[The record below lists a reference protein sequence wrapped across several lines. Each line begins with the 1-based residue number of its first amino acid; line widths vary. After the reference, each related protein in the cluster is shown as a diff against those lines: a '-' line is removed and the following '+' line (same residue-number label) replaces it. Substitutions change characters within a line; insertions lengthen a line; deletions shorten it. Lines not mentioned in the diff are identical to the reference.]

1 MWGGFDGMWGRAGIS
16 FLKPGTTMNMERYM
30 ATQESTFKVSFL
42 KQVTLDLTLLDGRF
56 HAIVE
61 KYSHLITSIPW
72 SSRKASY
79 SLSRLSAP
87 ALPVQ
92 VSSFSPKSSFL
103 RPACLQEFLVGK
115 LSWERHTEFGLEL
128 GRGDRQGTHL
138 AVPSSPLSLPSLRRQ
153 LYKNEIND
161 NRNRNETK
169 L

>member
-1 MWGGFDGMWGRAGIS
+1 MWGRAGIS

-115 LSWERHTEFGLEL
+115 LSWARHTEFGLEL
-128 GRGDRQGTHL
+128 GRGDHTWQSRYRN
-138 AVPSSPLSLPSLRRQ
+138 SRYR
-153 LYKNEIND
+153 Y
-161 NRNRNETK
+161 RNRRFWPCMTVLLSNWYR
-169 L
+169 

>member
-30 ATQESTFKVSFL
+30 ATH
-42 KQVTLDLTLLDGRF
+42 G
-56 HAIVE
+56 
-61 KYSHLITSIPW
+61 HLITSIPW

-115 LSWERHTEFGLEL
+115 LSWARHTEFGLEL

>member
-72 SSRKASY
+72 SSRKAVVIRALWQGAESCKRWVQPLPWKN
-79 SLSRLSAP
+79 SSR
-87 ALPVQ
+87 
-92 VSSFSPKSSFL
+92 
-103 RPACLQEFLVGK
+103 
-115 LSWERHTEFGLEL
+115 
-128 GRGDRQGTHL
+128 
-138 AVPSSPLSLPSLRRQ
+138 
-153 LYKNEIND
+153 
-161 NRNRNETK
+161 
-169 L
+169 